1 MLKEYSE
8 LKRITFSSPI
18 RKMKIIS
25 CTFVRIREKKRKII
39 GRNKVLLYLI
49 TDDGD
54 GDGYDDGGVV
64 D

>member
-25 CTFVRIREKKRKII
+25 CTFVRIQEKRKII

-54 GDGYDDGGVV
+54 GDDDGVV